1 MHQRYIW
8 LGFLTSVIIAF
19 VLSFGPFDPKQSL
32 QVVRYGGYW
41 IIAISFGLFCY
52 ALVPV
57 VKDVWFETTGKFR
70 WGVFCGIFAL
80 GLVLFV
86 QEPWGYKVLM
96 DELNLIAT
104 SLAMHLDREVI
115 LPVGSNRVS
124 GEFFLMGDLV
134 DKRPIF
140 FPFLLSIFHDLTGYR
155 PANALVLNG
164 LLSFCLIGLLYVLG
178 KGISQCRKGG
188 IMVILMIVSLPLVA
202 LNATGAGFELLNLV
216 LILLSMLLSVRYL
229 ERRDDSTMNAL
240 VLTVVL
246 LAHTRYE
253 SILYVLAVGAVILIG
268 WVYERRMRL
277 TWSFLFA
284 PVLLVLRLLQRNS
297 FEVSEELWVLR
308 DRDTPFSLSYINGNL
323 ESAFSYFFSVDRYQ
337 TNSIIVSLIGCV
349 SVIFLLVFIVKRWRS
364 VFRLRPDI
372 VVLLVFGIVVVGNF
386 FILMAYHWGQ
396 LDDFMVSRL
405 SLPLLAMAILSV
417 AFVYSELGNRF
428 FLKRL
433 LVVVPLVGLVAF
445 TLPNSAKHAATQAN
459 YAYKETE
466 WFMDF
471 IRKHKGENALY
482 VMPSALPAIVL
493 EEPSV
498 ANIVLNGREESLQ
511 FHMREK
517 TYESV
522 YVFQRLA
529 RDPQSGEKMPYD
541 KHSVI
546 SSRFVLEPT
555 AERMFKPLYFSRIS
569 QLERID
575 PKDGEEQELSES
587 TTQNKEIVDE
597 DKAEALYMKK
607 YLEMLP

>member
-19 VLSFGPFDPKQSL
+19 VLSFGPFDPKQCL

-57 VKDVWFETTGKFR
+57 VKAFWTENVRAFR
-70 WGVFCGIFAL
+70 WSVLVLILVL
-80 GLVLFV
+80 GMLLFV

-115 LPVGSNRVS
+115 LPLGSNRVS
-124 GEFFLMGDLV
+124 GEFFLMGNLV

-140 FPFLLSIFHDLTGYR
+140 FPFLLSIIHDLTGYR
-155 PANALVLNG
+155 PANALILNG
-164 LLSFCLIGLLYVLG
+164 LLSFCLVGVLYFLG
-178 KGISQCRKGG
+178 KGISQCRQGG
-188 IMVILMIVSLPLVA
+188 VMVVLMMVSLPLVA

-229 ERRDDSTMNAL
+229 EKRDDSTLNAL
-240 VLTVVL
+240 VLTGIL

-253 SILYVLAVGAVILIG
+253 SILYIFAVGAIILIG

-284 PVLLVLRLLQRNS
+284 PVLLVLRLLQRKS
-297 FEVSEELWVLR
+297 FEVSEGLWVLR
-308 DRDTPFSLSYINGNL
+308 DRETPFSLSYINGNL
-323 ESAFSYFFSVDRYQ
+323 ESAFSYFFSVNRYQ

-349 SVIFLLVFIVKRWRS
+349 SAIFLLVFIVKRWRS
-364 VFRLRPDI
+364 VFRLRPEI
-372 VVLLVFGIVVVGNF
+372 VVLFVFGIVVVANF

-417 AFVYSELGNRF
+417 AFVYSDLGNRV

-433 LVVVPLVGLVAF
+433 LLVFPIVGLVAF

-459 YAYKETE
+459 YAYKEAK

-471 IRKHKGENALY
+471 IRKHEGENALY
-482 VMPSALPAIVL
+482 VMPSTLPAIVL

-529 RDPQSGEKMPYD
+529 KDPQSEEKMPYD

-555 AERMFKPLYFSRIS
+555 AERMFKPLYYSRIS

-575 PKDGEEQELSES
+575 PKDREAQGLSES
-587 TTQNKEIVDE
+587 TTQNKEIVDD
-597 DKAEALYMKK
+597 DKAEALYNKK